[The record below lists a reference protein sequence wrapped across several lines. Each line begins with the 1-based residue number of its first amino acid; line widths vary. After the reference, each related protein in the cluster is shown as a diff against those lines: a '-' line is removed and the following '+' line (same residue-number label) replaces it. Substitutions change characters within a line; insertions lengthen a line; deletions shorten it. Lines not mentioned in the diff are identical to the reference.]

1 MASDHIT
8 ELRSAFPLSGSKI
21 ELRPFTRNHV
31 TTEYLDWLR
40 DPEVLRFSN
49 QRFKKHDQKFSLAYL
64 QSFEKTKNLFLA
76 IHLLAT
82 GGFVGTVTAYFSAQ
96 HQTADIGLMV
106 GDKSVWGR
114 GIGSDA
120 WLTLMQLLMNSFKI
134 RKITGGTARSNS
146 GMVRIMLKAGM
157 LPDGVRV
164 GQELVDGIPEDIL
177 YFARFRHE

>member
-1 MASDHIT
+1 MVNDYID
-8 ELRSAFPLSGSKI
+8 ELRSAFPVSGSKM
-21 ELRPFTRNHV
+21 ELRLFTRNHV
-31 TTEYLDWLR
+31 TTEYLGWLR
-40 DPEVLRFSN
+40 DPEVLRYSN
-49 QRFKKHDQKFSLAYL
+49 QRFKEHDKKSSLAYL
-64 QSFEKTKNLFLA
+64 RSFQKQKNLFLA

-82 GGFVGTVTAYFSAQ
+82 GGFVGTVTTYFSVQ

-120 WLTLMQLLMNSFKI
+120 WLTLIQLLMHSRRI
-134 RKITGGTARSNS
+134 RKITGGTVRSNT

-164 GQELVDGIPEDIL
+164 GQELVDGLPEDIL
-177 YFARFRHE
+177 YFALFRNE